1 MKKWK
6 IKGSKEFRDLLTQLK
21 QDDRISTGYDGD
33 SNTSFYGIVDKN
45 LDLWDISWNGPSDC
59 EEVTVEE
66 LRQLY
71 YPSNISNDFTNAK
84 YIKYIGVKD
93 YYRIP
98 NTVYEVVKRYET
110 NNEIEAVKCNIEIA
124 SYSPGSTLYI
134 SESPNWIIATEAEYL
149 AQVEST
155 STTVVKWSVGS
166 YIVITDKPSNTGII
180 EDLHAVCEIL
190 NNSGNCISTKND
202 ALAISREEQ
211 GQIKWFATK
220 QEAEDFAKTL
230 TKTTNTEDFKIGD
243 WIVSLTNRD
252 YFCKIGD
259 VFRVVKFG
267 FQPNMIYY
275 TNETWGEASTFR
287 KALLHEIPN
296 NVEVLKQT
304 EKELLAEACKRYP
317 IGTKFKCITHGDIVS
332 PDNYLFHTGD
342 DFTFV
347 TNGNNGFMYRNGK
360 WAEIVEETVK
370 PQFMEREFQVG
381 DRIEC
386 VKEYNRISVGM
397 QGVIVEV
404 SFANIGVSWD
414 NFTKG
419 HSCNGKCDAGTGYY
433 IMRNNV
439 RLIGTS
445 SFNTPTSQELNTY
458 GLQVGDALDSD
469 VLNAWTVIEGNRS
482 TDDKAEWHRGGGMF
496 MGNRTIKSFKLIH
509 GHVGFEVSDTGI
521 VYLKAEGFKEFAD
534 NYYKQ
539 YPVYPQDAYDII
551 MHQREQLIQE
561 ESNQTQKLLTLPTNK
576 IYVRKS
582 KSIK

>member
-6 IKGSKEFRDLLTQLK
+6 IKGSKEFKGLLTKLK
-21 QDDRISTGYDGD
+21 SDDIIKTVYDGD
-33 SNTSFYGIVDKN
+33 SNTYFYGIVDN
-45 LDLWDISWNGPSDC
+45 RLETWDIDGNDHFSY

-66 LRQLY
+66 LKQLY
-71 YPSNISNDFTNAK
+71 Y
-84 YIKYIGVKD
+84 
-93 YYRIP
+93 
-98 NTVYEVVKRYET
+98 
-110 NNEIEAVKCNIEIA
+110 
-124 SYSPGSTLYI
+124 
-134 SESPNWIIATEAEYL
+134 
-149 AQVEST
+149 ST
-155 STTVVKWSVGS
+155 STIEKWSIGS
-166 YIVITDKPSNTGII
+166 YIVITDKPTHAGII

-230 TKTTNTEDFKIGD
+230 TKTTNMEDFKIGD
-243 WIVSLTNRD
+243 WIVSLEDRD
-252 YFCKIGD
+252 NYRKIGD
-259 VFRVVKFG
+259 VFQVVKFG

-275 TNETWGEASTFR
+275 TNKTWGEASTFR

-304 EKELLAEACKRYP
+304 EKKLLAEACRRYP
-317 IGTKFKCITHGDIVS
+317 ISTKFKCITYGDIVS
-332 PDNYLFHTGD
+332 PDNYLFYTGD

-386 VKEYNRISVGM
+386 VNKYSYISVGM
-397 QGVIVEV
+397 QGVIVKV
-404 SFANIGVSWD
+404 SSLNIGVSWD

-419 HSCNGKCDAGTGYY
+419 HGCDGNCDIGTGYY
-433 IMRNNV
+433 IMRDNV

-458 GLQVGDALDSD
+458 GLQVGDSLDVK

-482 TDDKAEWHRGGGMF
+482 TDTRTEWHRGGGMF
-496 MGNRTIKSFKLIH
+496 VGNRTIKSFKLIH
-509 GHVGFEVSDTGI
+509 GHVGFEVSDTSI

-534 NYYKQ
+534 NYYKRKLVSYAQ
-539 YPVYPQDAYDII
+539 SQHPLDAYDII